1 MRKNQKEFLIE
12 LGGEMQE
19 VQKVFPE
26 LFPVNLT
33 PGWYVKKWNAG
44 YIDIFLVNQTTS
56 LKFICSNYFRNKQ
69 IFTHFANTKLN
80 ISDFKDSRKATY
92 KEVLDILEIE
102 AIRRGFKKGCI
113 HTMTNYEGEVIARDN
128 YFGFDLHWN
137 KLMFNNQCIMQKGEW
152 SKVLQKAYTIQE
164 AQKEFGIQIITHF

>member
-1 MRKNQKEFLIE
+1 MKKNQKEFLIE

-26 LFPVNLT
+26 LFPFKLELD
-33 PGWYVKKWNAG
+33 WYVKKWKNG
-44 YIDIFLVNQTTS
+44 VIDVFLVNQTTD
-56 LKFICSNYFRNKQ
+56 LEFICSNYFRDKR
-69 IFTHFANTKLN
+69 IFGN
-80 ISDFKDSRKATY
+80 FKNARLSMTAFRNSRKATY
-92 KEVLDILEIE
+92 KEVLDVLEIE